1 MVLSL
6 APQGRADAAGGLCS
20 RCAGRGPR
28 WVRGPPG
35 GTYLAL
41 PPCRLAY
48 IATVGDIATEGGQR
62 SLLPHT
68 PYAASR
74 PYDAAADGETSS
86 ASLGA
91 ITLMSAKAGLYSPPL
106 PAYSMPPSPYD
117 DAAGGKAGP
126 ASIVAAVLMSAK
138 EEADLEELLGA
149 TDLGIGDVAEFEV
162 QRRYICCTC
171 AAQRRAGSGGEES
184 EAPPRPIPP
193 PCQVPAPAN
202 PVPPSPPQARLSEEH
217 DALEAANVISVLGS
231 APMVDSVV
239 FQMRKLGGVLG
250 ERGGDSFSY
259 PLLAAFPTPSTPS
272 LPHSLPSH
280 LLPHPSSEDL
290 DENLVVLDAKLRHMR
305 EDISA
310 IESSNNTLELQAR
323 NNNSLLAT
331 LKV

>member
-1 MVLSL
+1 M
-6 APQGRADAAGGLCS
+6 
-20 RCAGRGPR
+20 
-28 WVRGPPG
+28 
-35 GTYLAL
+35 
-41 PPCRLAY
+41 
-48 IATVGDIATEGGQR
+48 
-62 SLLPHT
+62 
-68 PYAASR
+68 
-74 PYDAAADGETSS
+74 
-86 ASLGA
+86 
-91 ITLMSAKAGLYSPPL
+91 
-106 PAYSMPPSPYD
+106 
-117 DAAGGKAGP
+117 
-126 ASIVAAVLMSAK
+126 
-138 EEADLEELLGA
+138 
-149 TDLGIGDVAEFEV
+149 
-162 QRRYICCTC
+162 
-171 AAQRRAGSGGEES
+171 
-184 EAPPRPIPP
+184 
-193 PCQVPAPAN
+193 
-202 PVPPSPPQARLSEEH
+202 
-217 DALEAANVISVLGS
+217 ISVLGS